1 MFKKGKWIHL
11 TLNPIFGL
19 EKTTENTNQAVMFTK
34 VDFWSN
40 RPLLRTLTRLVLS
53 KSTVSTTAPGAQ
65 LQTQLLHDQGHIK
78 HCPNHVCHPTV
89 VTVDVVVVEELVVVS
104 KFTNTQDSKTN
115 SFMNRWCLSF
125 GAMVGC
131 VLLKY

>member
-1 MFKKGKWIHL
+1 M
-11 TLNPIFGL
+11 TLNQIFGL
-19 EKTTENTNQAVMFTK
+19 EKTTEDTNQAVMFTK

-65 LQTQLLHDQGHIK
+65 LQTQLLHDQGHIR
-78 HCPNHVCHPTV
+78 HCHPTV

-104 KFTNTQDSKTN
+104 KCTRTA
-115 SFMNRWCLSF
+115 RPI
-125 GAMVGC
+125 A
-131 VLLKY
+131 